1 MASQVRSVISPVRSP
16 VSMITHIDYSYKTV
30 WWFPETFSI
39 LSCQKTGIIFRP
51 YQLRISVP
59 IHRMPRDG
67 SVHNR
72 RFEFCP
78 HCNISR
84 NKPILMPV
92 SILSVFNPVARF
104 RNCLKLLL
112 MLFTNLAIYNP
123 SFLWQMPLPHSFPFK
138 FLPICETRF
147 FQAER
152 VPLQHLNYITVPA
165 NPQ

>member
-30 WWFPETFSI
+30 WRFPETFSI

-112 MLFTNLAIYNP
+112 MLFPDPVYKPGNI
-123 SFLWQMPLPHSFPFK
+123 
-138 FLPICETRF
+138 
-147 FQAER
+147 
-152 VPLQHLNYITVPA
+152 
-165 NPQ
+165 